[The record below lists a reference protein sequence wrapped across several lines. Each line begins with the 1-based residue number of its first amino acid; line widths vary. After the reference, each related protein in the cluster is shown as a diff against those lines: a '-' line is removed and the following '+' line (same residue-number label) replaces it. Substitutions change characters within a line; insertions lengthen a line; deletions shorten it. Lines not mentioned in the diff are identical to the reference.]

1 MSETNQPDRNYRKR
15 KTRKKKSRG
24 CLFFMVL
31 AILLIAVAGYGAYLY
46 FFGGDK
52 PEPEKPVPT
61 QTNVQQP
68 AGNQQNQSDAN
79 PKGQQGNAGSE
90 SGRNNGA
97 ATDVKYGTLFGD
109 ARYLIHIHKQAYK
122 LELFE
127 KGKTAP
133 VRTYGIAVARNPG
146 DKQRT
151 GDNRTPTS
159 WGRAVAISKAYKGAE
174 AGVPSA
180 KVPFRVE
187 EVCDASDWTHDF
199 HDGKGVIAGAY
210 GPWFISLDTGWDG
223 IGIHGTHDP
232 ASIGT
237 MASEGCLRLKNSDVA
252 ELKKIIYRDNKGV
265 GTRVIIT
272 EE

>member
-1 MSETNQPDRNYRKR
+1 MSDNEQVQGSYRRRR
-15 KTRKKKSRG
+15 KKRKKKSYG
-24 CLFFMVL
+24 CLFLM
-31 AILLIAVAGYGAYLY
+31 IIAVVLVALAGYGIYLY
-46 FFGGDK
+46 FFGGDAADNQ
-52 PEPEKPVPT
+52 KPVP
-61 QTNVQQP
+61 QQP
-68 AGNQQNQSDAN
+68 NAQQQNENNEQGKAN
-79 PKGQQGNAGSE
+79 NNAVKDGKK
-90 SGRNNGA
+90 
-97 ATDVKYGTLFGD
+97 TDTKYGQLYGE
-109 ARYLIHIHKQAYK
+109 AKYLIHIHKQAYK

-127 KGKTAP
+127 KGKDEP
-133 VRTYGIAVARNPG
+133 IRTYGIAVARNSG
-146 DKQRT
+146 DKQRS

-159 WGRAVAISKAYKGAE
+159 WGKAVDIPKSYKGAK

-187 EVCDASDWTHDF
+187 EICDASGWSHDF
-199 HDGKGVIAGAY
+199 HDGKGVIEGAY

-237 MASEGCLRLKNSDVA
+237 MASEGCLRLKNSDVT
-252 ELKKIIYRDNKGV
+252 ELKKIIYKDHKGV